1 MKEAISL
8 VESKEEIYLEKED
21 CYIIENSNTPDD
33 SGLSIAQTRVKAG
46 VTTRWHSLRDTSER
60 YVIISGKGRMEVGN
74 LVQDVVPG
82 DVVIIPANIRQRIA
96 NTGDEDLIFFALCT
110 PRFKPEVYVNLEG
123 K

>member
-1 MKEAISL
+1 MKEAIYKVDPKTEFPTS
-8 VESKEEIYLEKED
+8 ER
-21 CYIIENSNTPDD
+21 CHIIESSNSSNDP
-33 SGLSIAQTRVKAG
+33 GLSIARTRVEAG
-46 VTTRWHSLRDTSER
+46 VTTQWHSLRDTSER
-60 YVIISGKGRMEVGN
+60 YIIISGKGRMEVGN